1 MPRLGIE
8 RPCPVPAQAWGRVE
22 TCGRRF
28 WPRGSPVRE
37 GPQVSRTPGH
47 SRKPLGRAIDGS
59 RCPLDFMSAPAA
71 TLPNLDI
78 VLDVPVNLT
87 VELGSCLMPM
97 REVLQLS
104 VGSVVQLDKI
114 ADEPVQLSVN
124 RKLVARGEVVVVE
137 NRFGI
142 KITELVTSAV
152 KG

>member
-1 MPRLGIE
+1 MN
-8 RPCPVPAQAWGRVE
+8 
-22 TCGRRF
+22 
-28 WPRGSPVRE
+28 
-37 GPQVSRTPGH
+37 H
-47 SRKPLGRAIDGS
+47 
-59 RCPLDFMSAPAA
+59 PAA
-71 TLPNLDI
+71 GSPNLDI

-97 REVLQLS
+97 RDVLQLN

-142 KITELVTSAV
+142 KITELVTSSS
-152 KG
+152 KS

>member
-1 MPRLGIE
+1 MN
-8 RPCPVPAQAWGRVE
+8 
-22 TCGRRF
+22 
-28 WPRGSPVRE
+28 
-37 GPQVSRTPGH
+37 
-47 SRKPLGRAIDGS
+47 
-59 RCPLDFMSAPAA
+59 APAA
-71 TLPNLDI
+71 GSPNLDI

-97 REVLQLS
+97 RDVLQLD

-142 KITELVTSAV
+142 KITELITAASQS
-152 KG
+152 